1 MYSVKLKKFKVQYK
15 TALQYFSEPKLAD
28 TNFVIKFVFQSKF
41 GKLGI
46 FKSKQIM
53 LQFESCNQW
62 CF

>member
-53 LQFESCNQW
+53 LQFESCNQ
-62 CF
+62 